1 MDFVFSTESLL
12 DFVSESLLTSF
23 TFTSDPESVGGEL
36 MVAHEVS
43 DVRAGRWLFF
53 TEIPPVHSTVIW
65 LVLLA
70 LTLSLNPIVW
80 WHYYGVKSS
89 NRPYVLAFV
98 VLDVGSAVF
107 AMIPGVIK
115 ENVVNVEILPIA
127 IFYAPNTWGAVNA
140 AVYLYPSLFL
150 ALDRFLAVYF
160 PHKFREMSVKT
171 RVFKIVMVSL
181 SVMNSIGLILSESFL
196 GYTSIVF
203 LISLLIHWF
212 LIALELVLSV
222 VIYAAIVVKIVRSSQ
237 KFSGN
242 KHSSRFVQFSLPNRC
257 P

>member
-12 DFVSESLLTSF
+12 DFVSESFLTSVSF
-23 TFTSDPESVGGEL
+23 MSDPENVGGEWF
-36 MVAHEVS
+36 VTNEVS

-80 WHYYGVKSS
+80 WYYYRVKGG
-89 NRPYVLAFV
+89 NRPYVLTFV

-107 AMIPGVIK
+107 AMIPEIIK
-115 ENVVNVEILPIA
+115 ENVASTETLPVA
-127 IFYAPNTWGAVNA
+127 VRYAPNTWGVLSA

-160 PHKFREMSVKT
+160 PHKFQLISGKT

-181 SVMNSIGLILSESFL
+181 SVVNSVVMILAELLFGFSSVAFML
-196 GYTSIVF
+196 LLAVF
-203 LISLLIHWF
+203 WF
-212 LIALELVLSV
+212 LLVSQFISSV
-222 VIYAAIVVKIVRSSQ
+222 VIYAAIVVRIFKSSRMFQ
-237 KFSGN
+237 GN
-242 KHSSRFVQFSLPNRC
+242 KTTKR
-257 P
+257 